1 MELSGGLFC
10 RVGNNVVFWRTG
22 KSLFMLPKGVHIEGV
37 PSELEALLAK
47 DAKAKAFRT
56 FIKGH
61 SRVIWIG
68 LVTGGAIILFQVIN
82 LFVIYRYLKLD
93 YYLCLVAICFGVA
106 GWMLNKRRPDVQTEP
121 ILPLPGQSREDLLAL
136 LTSKEV
142 LVLRLLA
149 ESKTNKEIAA
159 ALFVEVSTIKTH
171 VNNIYSKLSVSNR
184 KEARS
189 KYAEMAQRFPIS

>member
-1 MELSGGLFC
+1 
-10 RVGNNVVFWRTG
+10 
-22 KSLFMLPKGVHIEGV
+22 MLHV
-37 PSELEALLAK
+37 
-47 DAKAKAFRT
+47 RT
-56 FIKGH
+56 FIRDH
-61 SRVIWIG
+61 SRVIRIG
-68 LVTGGAIILFQVIN
+68 LVTAGAIILFQVIS

-93 YYLCLVAICFGVA
+93 YYLCLVAVCFGVA
-106 GWMLNKRRPDVQTEP
+106 GWMLAPSPSEPVSPAP
-121 ILPLPGQSREDLLAL
+121 ILPPPGQSHGDLLAL
-136 LTSKEV
+136 LTPKEV

-159 ALFVEVSTIKTH
+159 ALFVEVSTVKTH

>member
-1 MELSGGLFC
+1 MGKALTLNFLCVTGRGLSGRFKTVNL
-10 RVGNNVVFWRTG
+10 RMTQVRN
-22 KSLFMLPKGVHIEGV
+22 
-37 PSELEALLAK
+37 
-47 DAKAKAFRT
+47 
-56 FIKGH
+56 FIRSY

-68 LVTGGAIILFQVIN
+68 LMTGGAIVLFEVIR

-93 YYLCLVAICFGVA
+93 YYLCLVAICFGA
-106 GWMLNKRRPDVQTEP
+106 LGFILNKRRPEMQAVPATGGEA
-121 ILPLPGQSREDLLAL
+121 LPGQPGVDLLAV

-159 ALFVEVSTIKTH
+159 ELYVELSTVKTH
-171 VNNIYSKLSVSNR
+171 VNNIYNKLSVSNR

-189 KYAEMAQRFPIS
+189 KYAEMAQRFPFS

>member
-1 MELSGGLFC
+1 MLS
-10 RVGNNVVFWRTG
+10 
-22 KSLFMLPKGVHIEGV
+22 M
-37 PSELEALLAK
+37 
-47 DAKAKAFRT
+47 RT
-56 FIKGH
+56 FIRDH

-68 LVTGGAIILFQVIN
+68 LVTGGAIILFQVIS

-93 YYLCLVAICFGVA
+93 YYLCLVAVCFGVA
-106 GWMLNKRRPDVQTEP
+106 GWMLNKRRPEMQMIPETGGMPLPVAPSSPAPVSPAP
-121 ILPLPGQSREDLLAL
+121 ILPLAGRSCDDLLAV

-149 ESKTNKEIAA
+149 ESKTNKEIAV
-159 ALFVEVSTIKTH
+159 ALFVEVSTVKTH

-189 KYAEMAQRFPIS
+189 KYAEMVQRFPIS

>member
-1 MELSGGLFC
+1 
-10 RVGNNVVFWRTG
+10 
-22 KSLFMLPKGVHIEGV
+22 MLCI
-37 PSELEALLAK
+37 
-47 DAKAKAFRT
+47 RN
-56 FIKGH
+56 FIRDH
-61 SRVIWIG
+61 SWVIWIG
-68 LVTGGAIILFQVIN
+68 LVTGGAIILFQVIS

-106 GWMLNKRRPDVQTEP
+106 GWMLDKRRPAVETA
-121 ILPLPGQSREDLLAL
+121 PLPVDRLVALSASPAVSGESILTL

-159 ALFVEVSTIKTH
+159 SLFVEVSTVKTH

-189 KYAEMAQRFPIS
+189 KYAEMTQRFPLS